1 MVSQIESTATL
12 LGKVKNG
19 DDEARN
25 RLCAL
30 YLPMLQRWAHG
41 RLPGYVR
48 DVAETDDM
56 VQSTLIKALQKVDD
70 FQSQHEGAFLAYLRT
85 TLLNQIRDEIR
96 RYSRQGI
103 HHTDFKDKQTTRQD
117 NALEQ
122 AVGAEMLERYEQ
134 ALMAQNEAA
143 RQAIILRVEF
153 GYSYPEIAAAMGYAS
168 ANAARMAVSR
178 ALHRLAERF

>member
-48 DVAETDDM
+48 DVFENDDI
-56 VQSTLIKALQKVDD
+56 VQTTLIKVLPKVND
-70 FQSQHEGAFLAYLRT
+70 FQSQ
-85 TLLNQIRDEIR
+85 N
-96 RYSRQGI
+96 
-103 HHTDFKDKQTTRQD
+103 
-117 NALEQ
+117 
-122 AVGAEMLERYEQ
+122 
-134 ALMAQNEAA
+134 
-143 RQAIILRVEF
+143 
-153 GYSYPEIAAAMGYAS
+153 
-168 ANAARMAVSR
+168 
-178 ALHRLAERF
+178 

>member
-1 MVSQIESTATL
+1 MVSEIESTATL

-19 DDEARN
+19 DDDARN

-56 VQSTLIKALQKVDD
+56 VQSTLIKALHKLDD

-85 TLLNQIRDEIR
+85 TLLNQIRMKSGVTADRVSIIQTLKTNNRPIR
-96 RYSRQGI
+96 QCP
-103 HHTDFKDKQTTRQD
+103 
-117 NALEQ
+117 
-122 AVGAEMLERYEQ
+122 GASSGR
-134 ALMAQNEAA
+134 
-143 RQAIILRVEF
+143 
-153 GYSYPEIAAAMGYAS
+153 
-168 ANAARMAVSR
+168 
-178 ALHRLAERF
+178 